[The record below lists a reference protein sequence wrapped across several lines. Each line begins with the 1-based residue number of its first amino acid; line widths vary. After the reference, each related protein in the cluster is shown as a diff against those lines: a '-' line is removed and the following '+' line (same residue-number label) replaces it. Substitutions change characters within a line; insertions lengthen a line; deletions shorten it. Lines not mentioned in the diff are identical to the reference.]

1 MRVLENCEPKRVFY
15 YFEEICKIPHGSGNT
30 KQISD
35 YLVDFAK
42 KHGFDYVQD
51 EMNNVVIYKPAS
63 KGYENAPTV
72 ILQGHMDM
80 VCEKRPGV
88 EHDFEKDGLNLSV
101 RDGYISANGTTLG
114 GDDGIAVA
122 YALALLD
129 STDLP
134 HPALEV
140 LITVDEEIGLLGA
153 VGLDCS
159 VLKGKRMINMDSEAE
174 GSLWISCAG
183 GLSAVSSIPV
193 QRIEA
198 EGTRLQVKICGLMGG
213 HSGSEI
219 DKKRANA
226 NLLMARF
233 LYGLKNEADY
243 EIISLEGGQKDNA
256 ITREAVAELLIDGA
270 QAEAVK
276 AYAAKVQAGLREEYE
291 GSDSGITIQ
300 ITEGDV
306 EQAMILHPTSR
317 EKVLFYLMEVPF
329 GIQKMSGSIE
339 GLVETS
345 TNIGIVKLYEDEF
358 FASSGVR
365 SSVEAAR
372 DALSDKIQY
381 LTEFLGGEY
390 TIQGAYPA
398 WEYRKESPLRD
409 RMVSVYEEMYG
420 QKPAVVAI
428 HAGLECGLFY
438 KKIEGLDCVSL
449 GPDMKDIHTSEEVL
463 DIASTER
470 VWNYLVKV
478 LEQLKD

>member
-1 MRVLENCEPKRVFY
+1 MAVLEKLEPSRVFY
-15 YFEEICKIPHGSGNT
+15 YFEELTKIPHGSHNT

-35 YLVDFAK
+35 YLVSFAK
-42 KHGFDYVQD
+42 EHNLKYRQD
-51 EMNNVVIYKPAS
+51 EANNVIIWKAAS
-63 KGYENAPTV
+63 AGYENAPTV
-72 ILQGHMDM
+72 ILQGHCDM
-80 VCEKRPGV
+80 VCEKTPGSV
-88 EHDFEKDGLNLSV
+88 HDFTKDPLELLI
-101 RDGYISANGTTLG
+101 DGDYVTAKDTTLG

-122 YALALLD
+122 YSLAILEDNTLK
-129 STDLP
+129 

-140 LITVDEEIGLLGA
+140 VITADEEVGLLGA
-153 VGLDCS
+153 AALDMS
-159 VLKGKRMINMDSEAE
+159 DLKGTYLINMDSEEE
-174 GSLWISCAG
+174 GSLCVGCAG
-183 GLSAVSSIPV
+183 GLRAKKELEVKYISV
-193 QRIEA
+193 QGIKLNI
-198 EGTRLQVKICGLMGG
+198 TVDGLAGG
-213 HSGSEI
+213 HSGAEI

-226 NLLMARF
+226 NVLMARF
-233 LYGLKNEADY
+233 LYGLKNKADY
-243 EIISLEGGQKDNA
+243 EMISLEGGQKDNA
-256 ITREAVAELLIDGA
+256 ITREAVAELLIDGD
-270 QAEAVK
+270 QTEAVK
-276 AYAAKVQAGLREEYE
+276 AYAAKVQEGLREEYE
-291 GSDSGITIQ
+291 GSDARITIQ
-300 ITEGDV
+300 ITEGDA
-306 EQAMILHPTSR
+306 ETAMVLYPTSR

-358 FASSGVR
+358 FASSSVR

-409 RMVSVYEEMYG
+409 KMVSVYEEMYG

-449 GPDMKDIHTSEEVL
+449 GPNMKDIHTSEEVL